1 MLANFGRM
9 AKIILDSTLKL
20 AHPAS
25 PAAAMLAS
33 EAIEEWADEVFAE
46 MGKAR
51 LCKQASKSA
60 SWS

>member
-1 MLANFGRM
+1 MLANFGRI

-25 PAAAMLAS
+25 PAAMLAS

-51 LCKQASKSA
+51 LC